1 MRTSKERYGKCARWF
16 FSSPRLQQDWKAA
29 EPNPELLTN
38 AEMDYFLEK
47 LRLYYKHSENQI
59 IQNFEFW
66 QIANC
71 SNETLSAFYN
81 HVEAAGK
88 TCTFCG

>member
-1 MRTSKERYGKCARWF
+1 METVQDDF

-47 LRLYYKHSENQI
+47 MRLYYKHSENQI
-59 IQNFEFW
+59 IQNFEF
-66 QIANC
+66 
-71 SNETLSAFYN
+71 
-81 HVEAAGK
+81 
-88 TCTFCG
+88 